1 VENVKGEEEGGV
13 VRREVGRERED
24 QALVPGGFAS
34 AGVVGA
40 GGGAAGGVE
49 VGDDVGAEL
58 AAAPVDVLQVLA
70 RDDGELQ
77 IERLERCRGGRRRRH
92 GRGWR
97 LELGVSIRGRRV
109 LVLVLVLVRVE
120 RGGGGRW

>member
-1 VENVKGEEEGGV
+1 VEDVEGEDERGV

-24 QALVPGGFAS
+24 DALVPGGLAA

-49 VGDDVGAEL
+49 VGDGVGAEV

-70 RDDGELQ
+70 RDDGDLQ
-77 IERLERCRGGRRRRH
+77 IEGL
-92 GRGWR
+92 
-97 LELGVSIRGRRV
+97 
-109 LVLVLVLVRVE
+109 
-120 RGGGGRW
+120 